1 MKEKSV
7 TFANHQE
14 IPQSIAIIMDGN
26 GRWAEKR
33 GLDRTVGHQQGS
45 KVAEDII
52 QYASELGIKFITLY
66 AFSTENWRRPAAEID
81 AVMHILE
88 NYLKNDT
95 KDLIKHGIRISAIGN
110 LDRLPGYVRKSLDK
124 VVDETKHC
132 TKLIITLALSYG
144 AWGEA
149 TEACKK
155 IAQKVSSGEL
165 SVADITSD
173 TLAQHLYTNDI
184 PDPDLFIRTSGE
196 LRMSN
201 FLLLQ
206 SSYTELYFTQ
216 TLWPDF
222 RRSDLDLAIHDF
234 GRRRRRFGTTGE

>member
-1 MKEKSV
+1 M

-14 IPQSIAIIMDGN
+14 MPQSIAIIMDGN

-33 GLDRTVGHQQGS
+33 GLDRRAGHQQGS

-66 AFSTENWRRPAAEID
+66 AFSTENWQRPAAEID
-81 AVMHILE
+81 AVMQILE

-95 KDLIKHGIRISAIGN
+95 KDLIKHDIRIRAIGN
-110 LDRLPGYVRKSLDK
+110 LDRLPSYVKKSLDK
-124 VVDETKHC
+124 VVNETRNC
-132 TKLIITLALSYG
+132 SKLIITLALSYG
-144 AWGEA
+144 AWDEA
-149 TEACKK
+149 TEACKQ
-155 IAQKVSSGEL
+155 IAEKVSRGEL
-165 SVADITSD
+165 TCADISPE
-173 TLAQHLYTNDI
+173 TLARHLYTSDI
-184 PDPDLFIRTSGE
+184 ANPDLFIRTSGE

-206 SSYTELYFTQ
+206 SSYTELYFTH

-222 RRSDLDLAIHDF
+222 RRSDLDLALRDF
-234 GRRRRRFGTTGE
+234 RRRRRRFGTTGE